1 MKELLEKISANA
13 IEFDKDENPAE
24 YNEVLKLIKKGFVN
38 KLGSSEGKETVVV
51 RITREGREAL
61 LKL

>member
-1 MKELLEKISANA
+1 MKELLEKISEHAMA
-13 IEFDKDENPAE
+13 FDKDENPAE

-38 KLGSSEGKETVVV
+38 RLNSTEEKEVIFV
-51 RITREGREAL
+51 RITLEGRKAL